1 MLFAI
6 FPAEVCFAETATV
19 LSRAESCALGRA
31 GAVLPASRSPGVW
44 LAPYAASCDVV
55 AVVPVG
61 TGTLLFATFSK
72 GFIWA
77 GQLTERSRVPW
88 GAGAVSRNRVT
99 GAT

>member
-6 FPAEVCFAETATV
+6 FPAEVCFAETATI

-44 LAPYAASCDVV
+44 LAPYAVSCHMVT
-55 AVVPVG
+55 VVPIG
-61 TGTLLFATFSK
+61 TGTLLFATLAK

-77 GQLTERSRVPW
+77 GQLAERPCVPW
-88 GAGAVSRNRVT
+88 GTGAVSRNRMT